1 MADDETQAAND
12 AIRSEAAAAR
22 EAKRETGPD
31 EPEKKSEDK
40 PKVPDDIERIAAE
53 ADKPDTVKRALQ
65 FERENTDKAK
75 AEAEQLR
82 KQLKQ
87 HEDAKKSDQEKLE
100 ERATTAEKDA
110 GDWRDKY
117 LRLKIGTEKGLPTTL
132 AERLRG
138 DDEKAMGED
147 ADRLLEQFPQ
157 SGRKP
162 PAGAADGG
170 KGEADEP
177 DFNAAIR
184 AKVRGR

>member
-100 ERATTAEKDA
+100 ERAATAEAEA
-110 GDWRDKY
+110 GDWKQKY
-117 LRLKIGTEKGLPTTL
+117 LRLQVGTEKGLPTAL
-132 AERLRG
+132 ADRLRG
-138 DDEKAMGED
+138 DDEKEMAAD
-147 ADRLLEQFPQ
+147 ADRLLEQWQPK
-157 SGRKP
+157 KP
-162 PAGAADGG
+162 APGAADGG
-170 KGEADEP
+170 KGEAD
-177 DFNAAIR
+177 AADWDSEIR
-184 AKVRGR
+184 SKIRR